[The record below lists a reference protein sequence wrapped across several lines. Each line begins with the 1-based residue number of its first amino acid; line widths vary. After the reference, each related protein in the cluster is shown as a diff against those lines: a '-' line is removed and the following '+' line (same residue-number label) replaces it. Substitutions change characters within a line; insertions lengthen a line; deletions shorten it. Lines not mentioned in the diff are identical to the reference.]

1 MNEEVKEL
9 KILTVS
15 KCTEDGAAYMAIL
28 REKDGKRILPVL
40 MERSEA
46 LQLLMKMKDGR
57 RPVLPSSMAD
67 VMRAAFLQCGMDVEE
82 VRIANVE
89 AGVTYCHLLYRDENV
104 FHMVRYCKAADC
116 LILAYTFDCP
126 ITISETL
133 LEKQYMREVGDGLYS
148 MPVNSVNIEALQEAL
163 KRAVEEENYELA
175 SQLRDEIRRRK

>member
-1 MNEEVKEL
+1 MNEGVKEL

-126 ITISETL
+126 ITISE
-133 LEKQYMREVGDGLYS
+133 KQLFNRNIPVILRLRLSGDS
-148 MPVNSVNIEALQEAL
+148 ATSTVAALPSP
-163 KRAVEEENYELA
+163 RSENVRPIPTTA
-175 SQLRDEIRRRK
+175 IIP